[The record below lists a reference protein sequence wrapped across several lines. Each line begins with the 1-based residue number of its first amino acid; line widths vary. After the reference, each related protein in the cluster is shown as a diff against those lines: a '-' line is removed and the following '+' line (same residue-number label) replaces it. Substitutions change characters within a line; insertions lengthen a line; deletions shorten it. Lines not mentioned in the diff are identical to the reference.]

1 MKFKAGDRVHVL
13 RLNTNEVD
21 FYATL
26 KDYNDGHPFILS
38 DCSDGRFENHYIK
51 T

>member
-1 MKFKAGDRVHVL
+1 MEFKAGDRVRVL

-38 DCSDGRFENHYIK
+38 EIGRAHV
-51 T
+51 